1 LVGSP
6 PDAILALPDLPG
18 ELFQSAPEVY
28 FGVMLPGLNALLK
41 CAAED
46 TVASVAA
53 IGAVRQI
60 SEERLDFG
68 R

>member
-28 FGVMLPGLNALLK
+28 FGVMLPRLNALLK

-53 IGAVRQI
+53 EAIRQI
-60 SEERLDFG
+60 GKERLDFG